1 MKSLS
6 STLATALGA
15 PVTQPAV
22 LVQIDF
28 STTQRWSSFATR
40 TWGGHTWHRW
50 PLALRNLVVQ
60 AYDLSGQLELDN
72 RDDQA
77 AALVLGEGITDR
89 TITLWGYDAAAA
101 SDDVVWLGSALGGR
115 AVIELER
122 VVVDLRHPC
131 DNLLSPRTA
140 VTPGSFGTLL
150 PEAAD
155 LVINGQ
161 PLQLDRRIA

>member
-89 TITLWGYDAAAA
+89 AITVWGYDAAAP
-101 SDDVVWLGSALGGR
+101 DDVVWLANAMAGG
-115 AVIELER
+115 ASVAHDR
-122 VVVDLRHPC
+122 VVVELRHPC
-131 DNLLSPRTA
+131 DSLMSPRTYI
-140 VTPGSFGTLL
+140 VPETWGPTL
-150 PEAAD
+150 PEAAS
-155 LVINGQ
+155 LTINGQ
-161 PLQLDRRIA
+161 ALQLDRRI